1 MEVRRK
7 KVNVTC
13 INTVMGSRF
22 QLLQLIKEE
31 NIQLNPFCK
40 TFLYQLIFPLD
51 STGWYLHTADYSKA
65 GCQVFNVPIIRNT
78 EQWLTDLRNDKKH
91 HNSNKNHFDTFC
103 CLNRE
108 RAMGGR
114 PACSAW
120 NLHSTLASGAR
131 ERAPI
136 WNCQQHFRQL
146 ETHRGYW
153 SCRRNLSLSCLRGA
167 ARPTPTIVYDPS
179 FTHSSL
185 LKHVFK

>member
-31 NIQLNPFCK
+31 NIQLNLFCK

-78 EQWLTDLRNDKKH
+78 ELRNDKKH
-91 HNSNKNHFDTFC
+91 HNSKQESFWHLLLSRYSG
-103 CLNRE
+103 LNRE
-108 RAMGGR
+108 RAMGGV
-114 PACSAW
+114 
-120 NLHSTLASGAR
+120 L
-131 ERAPI
+131 RAPP
-136 WNCQQHFRQL
+136 
-146 ETHRGYW
+146 ETCTAHWPLGPGRELRSETANSTSDSWRHTVVIGAVGGI
-153 SCRRNLSLSCLRGA
+153 SLCRA
-167 ARPTPTIVYDPS
+167 WEARWDR
-179 FTHSSL
+179 L
-185 LKHVFK
+185 LQ